1 MKRALVLSLIVSAA
15 LIGFCGCA
23 SNKGEDQAA
32 EAKKAE
38 KPKDTRPLQD
48 RLKVGMTQE
57 EVRAACGNPNGKSV
71 DSASLES
78 WTYSDRAKAFIPYY
92 SISGGKFH
100 NVVVNF
106 DKDGKVKSWS
116 SNESSAY

>member
-1 MKRALVLSLIVSAA
+1 MNRAFVLGLVASAA
-15 LIGFCGCA
+15 VIGFCGCA
-23 SNKGEDQAA
+23 SNKGEDQPA
-32 EAKKAE
+32 EARKTE

-57 EVRAACGNPNGKSV
+57 EVRAACGNPNGKSL
-71 DSASLES
+71 DSAGLES

>member
-1 MKRALVLSLIVSAA
+1 MKRTLVLSLIVCAA
-15 LIGFCGCA
+15 VIGLCGCA
-23 SNKGEDQAA
+23 SDKGAQTTAQP
-32 EAKKAE
+32 KKSE
-38 KPKDTRPLQD
+38 KEKDTRGMQD
-48 RLKVGMTQE
+48 RLKVGMRQE
-57 EVRAACGNPNGKSV
+57 EVREACGNPNGKSM
-71 DSASLES
+71 DSAGLES

-100 NVVVNF
+100 SVVVSF